1 MIDLTDEQRLLLQ
14 TVRRLAQEKIAPRAA
29 EVDATDQF
37 PWDWVDLFRQQGLLQ
52 MMVPAEYGGG
62 GIESVTTLCL
72 ITEELARH
80 SLAAA
85 SIFAS
90 TPLTSVQLLKKVGT
104 PEQKTRYFPQLSTGE
119 KLSAIALTE
128 PGAGSDAASLQARAR
143 REGDHYI
150 LNGRKCFCT
159 MGDVADFITIFAKTD
174 PTKGVNGITA
184 FFLETKG
191 TPGFSIGKHENKMG
205 LRGIPN
211 VELILEEVPVPAENR
226 LGQEGEGFK
235 VVMKFFD
242 TARAIVGAKALG
254 LAQGALDCALAYA
267 QERVQFGRPIAELQA
282 IQFMLADMATEIE
295 AARGL
300 VYNTMA
306 RIDRGEKEVSK
317 YSAMAKYYASDVAMK
332 VTTDAVQI
340 LGGYGYM
347 KDYPVERM
355 MRDAKLTQIYDGT
368 NQIQR
373 IVVARSLLKGGS
385 RLRQTN

>member
-1 MIDLTDEQRLLLQ
+1 MITLTDEQRMLLQ
-14 TVRRLAQEKIAPRAA
+14 TVRKLAEEKIVPRAA

-37 PWDWVDLFRQQGLLQ
+37 PWDWVEIFKQQGLLQ
-52 MMVPAEYGGG
+52 MMVPAEHGGG
-62 GIESVTTLCL
+62 GVESVTTLCL
-72 ITEELARH
+72 LTEELARH

-85 SIFAS
+85 TIFAS
-90 TPLTSVQLLKKVGT
+90 TSLTSVQLLKKVGT
-104 PEQKTRYFPQLSTGE
+104 IDQITRYFPQLATGE

-128 PGAGSDAASLQARAR
+128 PGAGSDAASLQSRAR

-174 PTKGVNGITA
+174 PSKGVHGITA
-184 FFLETKG
+184 FFLESKG
-191 TPGFSIGKHENKMG
+191 AQGFSIGKHENKMG

-211 VELILEEVPVPAENR
+211 VELILDDVHVLAENR
-226 LGQEGEGFK
+226 MGPEGAGFK

-254 LAQGALDCALAYA
+254 VAQGALDCALQYA
-267 QERVQFGRPIAELQA
+267 QERVQFGKPIAEFQA
-282 IQFMLADMATEIE
+282 IQFMLADMATEVE
-295 AARGL
+295 AARGI
-300 VYNTMA
+300 VYKTMA
-306 RIDRGEKEVSK
+306 MIDRGEQDVSK

-332 VTTDAVQI
+332 VTTDAVQV

-347 KDYPVERM
+347 KDYPIERM

-373 IVVARSLLKGGS
+373 IVVARSLLKGKE
-385 RLRQTN
+385 RK